1 MTEKFDSMLFGS
13 KLRGKRAELR
23 MSQGDLAD
31 KSGVDINSIARYEIG
46 DTKPGLDKAVA
57 LANALGVTLDD
68 LYPIRAATIN

>member
-1 MTEKFDSMLFGS
+1 MANKFDSMLFGS
-13 KLRGKRAELR
+13 KLRGKRAEMR
-23 MSQGDLAD
+23 MSQGDLAE

-68 LYPIRAATIN
+68 LYPIQV

>member
-1 MTEKFDSMLFGS
+1 MAEKFDTMLFGS
-13 KLRGKRAELR
+13 KLRGKRAEMR

-31 KSGVDINSIARYEIG
+31 KSGVDVNSIARYEIG

-68 LYPIRAATIN
+68 LYPIRV

>member
-23 MSQGDLAD
+23 MSQDDLAAA
-31 KSGVDINSIARYEIG
+31 SGVDKNSIARYEIG

-68 LYPIRAATIN
+68 LYPVRAATAN

>member
-1 MTEKFDSMLFGS
+1 MTEKFDTMLFGS
-13 KLRGKRAELR
+13 KLRGKRAEMR

-31 KSGVDINSIARYEIG
+31 KSGVDVNSIARYEIG

-68 LYPIRAATIN
+68 LYPIRV